1 MLLDHVPT
9 VYFPKYVGIENKRLW
24 FMQLLANVG
33 VVIIVT
39 GVLMSNLFPEER
51 FSQIRLSASVEG
63 IQDLAGLGSD
73 YAYCDVGA
81 YDYSF
86 GESSH
91 WKMNNTQCASWCSQ
105 NSSDISCIR
114 EADVSVNDAAREI
127 FVATSFSE
135 ELHVLADDCP
145 FDLEADGECRKMGSY
160 LIPGVEQ
167 TRALMHISYQVDL
180 PASSYFHKYTGQEH
194 ITTLDTRTI
203 ILDTDGEIFKE
214 FAVGEPLTLT
224 VAEALTAAGFDGKGL
239 DAQSSISRVS
249 EMPSSETG
257 SSRPTA
263 RVTGVDIVVTA
274 DVGNG
279 GDGGDPTLT
288 ITVGAVQTWS
298 SRQVTSALDLYGS
311 VRVRT
316 YNGIRFKF
324 HTQGVFRWRK
334 MFWMVYSACLAVAW
348 MRIPFLLVFYFAVF
362 MLGGLSD
369 VYNGFL
375 YQTLDFGKEFTG
387 VCARMLKTSFSF
399 ADMHDMEEEDG
410 EGEKETQ
417 VWGISKERFA
427 RRLETMFAGTIMGND
442 KTKLGLFVDFVFERS
457 KSVTGMPSE
466 EEAILLEDYIRI
478 FGSKED
484 LPWDDIVSIFDQ
496 SATQNTLE
504 KLFMDSTLNQFY
516 ETEMRIGHKEKTQ
529 YKVDKKKWNAEG
541 LANKRI
547 NAMQL
552 LRTKRDLD
560 QLKQQSN
567 LVRAIYGQSLLE
579 ERMRTLELALRNIQQ
594 RRKAGVINGIMG
606 EGDGDEAE
614 IAEITKY
621 PRRESV
627 QAI

>member
-33 VVIIVT
+33 VIIIVV
-39 GVLMSNLFPEER
+39 GVLASNLFPSEASPEV
-51 FSQIRLSASVEG
+51 RLSASADG
-63 IQDLAGLGSD
+63 IQALAGMDSSGLCSGNLG
-73 YAYCDVGA
+73 ALH
-81 YDYSF
+81 DYSF
-86 GESSH
+86 DESSY
-91 WKMNNTQCASWCSQ
+91 WKMTNTQCASWCSK

-114 EADVSVNDAAREI
+114 EADVSVNEAALEL
-127 FVATSFSE
+127 FVATSFTE
-135 ELHVLADDCP
+135 ELHVLSDDCP
-145 FDLEADGECRKMGSY
+145 FDLEDDGECRKMGSY

-167 TRALMHISYQVDL
+167 TRARMHISYQIDL
-180 PASSYFHKYTGQEH
+180 PQSNLHKYSGQEL
-194 ITTLDTRTI
+194 ITTLETRTI

-214 FAVGEPLTLT
+214 FAAGEDLTLT
-224 VAEALTAAGFDGKGL
+224 VAEALQAAGFDGAGL
-239 DAQSSISRVS
+239 DARSSISRAS
-249 EMPSSETG
+249 EMPSGTG
-257 SSRPTA
+257 AQSRPAA
-263 RVTGVDIVVTA
+263 RVTGIDIVVTA
-274 DVGNG
+274 EIGNG

-288 ITVGAVQTWS
+288 IRVAAVQTWS
-298 SRQVTSALDLYGS
+298 SRQVTSALDMYGS
-311 VRVRT
+311 VRART
-316 YNGIRFKF
+316 YNGVRFRF
-324 HTQGVFRWRK
+324 HTQGKFQWKV
-334 MFWMVYSACLAVAW
+334 MFMMTYSACLAVAW

-410 EGEKETQ
+410 EGEKEIQ

-427 RRLETMFAGTIMGND
+427 KRLETMFAGTILGND
-442 KTKLGLFVDFVFERS
+442 KAKLGLFVDFVFERS
-457 KSVTGMPSE
+457 KSQTGMPSE
-466 EEAILLEDYIRI
+466 EDAILLEDYIRI

-516 ETEMRIGHKEKTQ
+516 EAEMRIGHKEKTQ

-541 LANKRI
+541 LANKRV
-547 NAMQL
+547 NAMQQ

-594 RRKAGVINGIMG
+594 RRKLGVISGIMG
-606 EGDGDEAE
+606 EGDGDETE
-614 IAEITKY
+614 IVKY
-621 PRRESV
+621 PRRETI